1 MQNYKLWREVKKKT
15 ELAWS
20 SPFRRSALDCSVI
33 GEEEEK
39 EGGGGL
45 KASTEENLVRDKEHN
60 MFCFTRKTQE
70 FHIGNMNTR
79 YVALFLCP

>member
-1 MQNYKLWREVKKKT
+1 MQNYKLWREVKKKQSW
-15 ELAWS
+15 LG
-20 SPFRRSALDCSVI
+20 RSALDCSVI